1 MSLSSNKLTGHPTEQ
16 DPTPYK
22 RAKVFRKGNGYPAQ
36 HDGRPHRVAST
47 PAEQRRRVDL
57 AAANVARAI
66 QAKRN
71 RKLLEIYGVPEPV
84 RVPGEDGLFSRWL
97 HERDD
102 KRTRFKNLATF
113 CLYILENYGDE
124 AKDHEWRLFL
134 GSVEPEPDQAEAGA
148 EATQEAITAVE
159 TQQPRILGT
168 RELPPDFVTEE
179 TLQE

>member
-22 RAKVFRKGNGYPAQ
+22 RAKVFRKGNGYPSQ
-36 HDGRPHRVAST
+36 RDGRPHKVASM
-47 PAEQRRRVDL
+47 PAEQQRRITV
-57 AAANVARAI
+57 AAANRARGI
-66 QAKRN
+66 QNKRN

-179 TLQE
+179 ELQE

>member
-22 RAKVFRKGNGYPAQ
+22 RAKVFRTGNGYPAQ
-36 HDGRPHRVAST
+36 RDGKQHKVAST
-47 PAEQRRRVDL
+47 PAEQQRRVNL
-57 AAANVARAI
+57 SAANQQRAI

-71 RKLLEIYGVPEPV
+71 RKILEIYGVPEPI
-84 RVPGEDGLFSRWL
+84 RVPGENGLFSRWL
-97 HERDD
+97 HERAD

-124 AKDHEWRLFL
+124 GKDAEWRAFL
-134 GSVEPEPDQAEAGA
+134 ASVEPEPDQAEAAA
-148 EATQEAITAVE
+148 EETLVAITAVE
-159 TQQPRILGT
+159 TQQPRILSN
-168 RELPPDFVTEE
+168 RELPPDFLTEE